1 MSIAINS
8 NAERDQL
15 AASFAGQT
23 VFTYSFPIFSET
35 YLTVYQTLA
44 GATPSD
50 INDIIVLGVDYS
62 VTGVGAEAGGTIVL
76 TVGAAINDVIT
87 IVGAEPIER
96 TSVFSD
102 LNPFTVAL
110 NQQLNEQ
117 TVMAQQSFTYWNDMT
132 PHYNYSE
139 LVSHSNN
146 VRPQKLILPMLPA
159 GHVWVGRGSIGVVP
173 DDITTQDLTSAGIGN
188 VVAANPGM
196 RQSIAQWTGTD
207 FILTDSNVEILGD
220 QFTPSAGVGTTGTAG
235 FTDSWAGFH
244 WPARTTVTRP
254 AAPVNGD
261 TYYDTTLQQFFGY
274 QNGVWVAFSAG
285 SSANVA
291 KTITQAT
298 AGLAVGNYM
307 RIDGTGTYV
316 KAQADTAANAELA
329 GLITSIIDATHFTL
343 TMVGYIDVGVF
354 AGLTPGS
361 IYFLSDVALG
371 AHTLVEPTGL
381 TTVSLPVFYAESA
394 TTGWLRHYRGII
406 NGGSPAVTA
415 ATPVSN
421 IITVT
426 QATAGL
432 AVENVMYLSA
442 ANTYAK
448 AKADALATAS
458 AVGIIIQIVD
468 ANTFILQTSGYQSGY
483 ITGKADA
490 TVYYLSPITAGLMT
504 LTKPTTVG
512 QFIKQIYISNTA
524 TTGYVQE
531 TQPEEILAPAGSGT
545 GWTLIST
552 YTVGAPQA
560 TVDIIN
566 MTGYYRYMIVLENVI
581 PTTNQDVLA
590 MRTSADNGG
599 SFATGAT
606 DYYYGSPYNA
616 PGYYGAGTFMNIN
629 TNVGISNT
637 TRSGGMSGF
646 ITTINPANVTYCKT
660 FQFQTCHASSLNP
673 IISGYSGSAGLVNL
687 TTIVDAVRFLMYT
700 GGTIKAGTFKL
711 YGTNV

>member
-8 NAERDQL
+8 NPERDQL
-15 AASFAGQT
+15 VASFPGQT
-23 VFTYSFPIFSET
+23 VFTYSFPIFSGN
-35 YLTVYQTLA
+35 YLRVYQTLA
-44 GATPSD
+44 GAVPD
-50 INDIIVLGVDYS
+50 DVNDILVFGVDYS

-117 TVMAQQSFTYWNDMT
+117 TVMAQQSYTYWNDMT

-139 LVSHSNN
+139 LVSKSNN

-188 VVAANPGM
+188 VVAAAPGM

-244 WPARTTVTRP
+244 WPARTTATRP

-285 SSANVA
+285 ASANVA

-298 AGLAVGNYM
+298 AGLAIGNYM
-307 RIDGTGTYV
+307 RINAAGVYV
-316 KAQADTAANAELA
+316 KAQADTAQNAELA
-329 GLITSIIDATHFTL
+329 GLITSIIDANHFTL
-343 TMVGYIDVGVF
+343 TMVGYIDAGVF

-371 AHTLVEPTGL
+371 AHTLVEPSNL
-381 TTVSLPVFYAESA
+381 TTISLPVFYAESA

-406 NGGSPAVTA
+406 NGGSPAVTP

-458 AVGIIIQIVD
+458 AVGIIIEIID
-468 ANTFILQTSGYQSGY
+468 ANTFVLQTSGYQSGY

-524 TTGYVQE
+524 STGYIQE

-566 MTGYYRYMIVLENVI
+566 ITGYYRYMFVLENVI
-581 PTTNQDVLA
+581 PSVDGSFLL

-599 SFATGAT
+599 TFAAAAA
-606 DYYYGSPYNA
+606 DYYYGAPYNA
-616 PGYYGAGTFMNIN
+616 PGYYGVDNAMRIDS
-629 TNVGISNT
+629 NVGTSNVVN
-637 TRSGGMSGF
+637 RGGLSGF
-646 ITTINPANVTYCKT
+646 VKTINPANVTYYKT
-660 FQFQTCHASSLNP
+660 FQFETHHVASVSP
-673 IISGYSGSAGLVNL
+673 IISSGSSFAGMRHDTAIINAARFLFYSGN
-687 TTIVDAVRFLMYT
+687 IV
-700 GGTIKAGTFKL
+700 AGTFKL